1 MFPQVFFQ
9 KCIFRYYILVQKFY
23 LNDTQENDFEI
34 VGVYAKFTEAK
45 EELEKIKKDNIE
57 NYGFVQDNDN
67 KWIIFQ
73 EYQENWNNYIEYN
86 IIDKTIKL

>member
-1 MFPQVFFQ
+1 ME
-9 KCIFRYYILVQKFY
+9 KRIYILVQKFY

-34 VGVYAKFTEAK
+34 VGAYVKFSEAK

-73 EYQENWNNYIEYN
+73 EYQENWNNYIEYD
-86 IIDKTIKL
+86 IIDKIIKL

>member
-1 MFPQVFFQ
+1 ME
-9 KCIFRYYILVQKFY
+9 KRIYILVQKFY

-34 VGVYAKFTEAK
+34 VGAYAKFAEAK
-45 EELEKIKKDNIE
+45 KELEKIKKDNIE

-86 IIDKTIKL
+86 IIEKIIKL

>member
-1 MFPQVFFQ
+1 ME
-9 KCIFRYYILVQKFY
+9 KIYILVQKFY

-34 VGVYAKFTEAK
+34 VGAYAKFTEAK

-57 NYGFVQDNDN
+57 NFGFVQDIND

-73 EYQENWNNYIEYN
+73 EYQDNWNNYIEYD
-86 IIDKTIKL
+86 IIDQIIDL

>member
-1 MFPQVFFQ
+1 ME
-9 KCIFRYYILVQKFY
+9 KRIYILVQKFY

-34 VGVYAKFTEAK
+34 VGAYAKFTEAK

-73 EYQENWNNYIEYN
+73 EYQENWNNYIEYD
-86 IIDKTIKL
+86 IIDRVIKL

>member
-1 MFPQVFFQ
+1 ME
-9 KCIFRYYILVQKFY
+9 KRIYILVQKFY

-34 VGVYAKFTEAK
+34 VGAYAKFSEAK

-57 NYGFVQDNDN
+57 NYGFVQDNNN

-73 EYQENWNNYIEYN
+73 EYQENWNNYIEYD
-86 IIDKTIKL
+86 IIDRIIKL

>member
-1 MFPQVFFQ
+1 ME
-9 KCIFRYYILVQKFY
+9 KKIYILVQKFY

-34 VGVYAKFTEAK
+34 VGAYAKFTEAK

-86 IIDKTIKL
+86 IIEKIIKL